1 MLRYALSPIRD
12 LQIDNLYIALL
23 NYIVA
28 KQQNNTFILYIKDFD
43 IHQESQAG
51 DIIEI
56 LKKFA
61 IQADHTIY
69 QSQNL
74 KTYQLFAKRLVQ
86 NNKAYICFCNKEK
99 CTNQCSDLSK
109 QEVQNRIDN
118 NEPYSIYIKKP
129 NQLISINDNIKGK
142 ISAKP
147 NEIDS
152 FKIINQE
159 LKPTNTFAS
168 AIDDMSTNITTLI
181 KNENELLDTFKEL
194 YIQNML
200 GYNQDI
206 NYYHMPSILDKK
218 NNQSSII
225 WLFKEGFLPDA
236 IINYL
241 ISLNYNLQKE
251 ILYLP
256 DIIKWLD
263 IKKIVKYDKYNYE
276 KLKEYN
282 KKHLLAMDSKK
293 LSSIVGFVDEK
304 IGELLK
310 LYLKEDISTLN
321 DLETKFRAIFS
332 KKECNN
338 IQKELS
344 KIIMKSPMID
354 DYNKFINYLLKNSTF
369 SKDIITKELKGLITS
384 SNDTVS
390 LAKIYPLIKSYILEV
405 ARCQ

>member
-28 KQQNNTFILYIKDFD
+28 KQQNNNFILYIKDFD

-354 DYNKFINYLLKNSTF
+354 DYNKFINYLLKNSTC

>member
-354 DYNKFINYLLKNSTF
+354 DYNKFINYLLKNSTC